1 MHKLKRVVVSVFAAV
16 LVTGVG
22 MAAGPADAG
31 QVRANWV
38 CC

>member
-1 MHKLKRVVVSVFAAV
+1 MSKFKRAIASVFIAALAV
-16 LVTGVG
+16 GGGV
-22 MAAGPADAG
+22 AAGPADAG